1 MQNETKKWWES
12 RGIWGGILVVLGLLL
27 QFFGLQLSA
36 EEQNQISGLIIEIIA
51 VVSELVGAI
60 LAIVGRFKAKT
71 RIE

>member
-1 MQNETKKWWES
+1 MENETKKWYLS
-12 RGIWGGILVVLGLLL
+12 RGIWGGILVVLGLVL
-27 QFFGLQLSA
+27 QFFGIQLSA

-60 LAIVGRFKAKT
+60 LAIVGRVKAKT